1 MTGEGHPGI
10 EIRTEVTLER
20 SRRFHLRKKEP
31 LRRRRQECGVGSGI
45 KKPNVSERLK
55 RKRFRGMLYTFGDW
69 NIPRTMKEA
78 FEEAAFA
85 AQRTKPERTRAKGEN
100 KPCIR

>member
-1 MTGEGHPGI
+1 
-10 EIRTEVTLER
+10 
-20 SRRFHLRKKEP
+20 
-31 LRRRRQECGVGSGI
+31 
-45 KKPNVSERLK
+45 
-55 RKRFRGMLYTFGDW
+55 MLYTFGDW